1 MFFVNTDYS
10 KEIQSAKIYLAKP
23 NKTVISHIYE
33 KSNTTINLK
42 LGGIHELSFTIP
54 HFINEDDESQRNPHV
69 DSIKEKMLLKVVLSG
84 VSEWF
89 IVDSIDEDGSDE
101 DRFNVTAFSL
111 GYELTHKTLPELND
125 TATYGKMIREV
136 LDGTSWKFAEAD
148 DSEEDSIRT
157 IEMNDTN
164 ALDAIIQMSEA
175 FGRVIHWDTNKKEVS
190 FKKLEEIGKYKGLRL
205 DYGKLLKSIK
215 RTRTTDELVTRLYAF
230 GHEGLSIAG
239 VNPTGQTYIEDF
251 SYFMYPFKR
260 DVNTKV
266 TISKSNFMS
275 DELCHAILDHKELLD
290 THAPEINRLM
300 GITLEKEGFLIIEQT
315 TLNELNFELQSI
327 NYRLDTAKAS
337 EDADLIARI
346 SGEKY
351 AKESEIASQTIV
363 VNTLKSEI
371 NSNNDRIET
380 LRSRISN
387 QAGFTSELKEELKS
401 FIIEKKWSDD
411 RYINAQE
418 LFDDANK
425 RFQTLREPSVVI
437 TVDIENL
444 FEMIEEQYYWD
455 KLNLGDIV
463 EVYYPQMNLEYRA
476 RIIEINFDF
485 EGGSINITISKA
497 EKKGDEWDT
506 LDKLLSN
513 ARTASSILEN
523 HKYKWD
529 RVRDVQDEV
538 YKLINDEWD
547 ANKRK
552 IVAGV
557 NNQIEIGSR
566 GVILTSP
573 DLPNE
578 MVIMQAGII
587 ALSQDGGDTWKT
599 AIKPDGIVAERI
611 VGNLIAGRNL
621 IITNGSKTFTVDEDG
636 VKIVGASLT
645 IEGGLPASQLDQ
657 DYVNSVNVDIAEAKK
672 AVDNLNKEITEMF
685 GDSKVTELEAITL
698 ELSLK
703 RAISESA
710 DIISIANELG
720 IITEKTQYS
729 ESLNSL
735 STHLTTKYILKDSD
749 GKFISDRYPIDVT
762 STERQTIQ
770 TKFTDVE
777 NKKSILV
784 NEIIAKREENANLY
798 TDNMKL
804 SIDSEIGDINNKL
817 DGLLDEIGES
827 FRDGIIDEA
836 EAISIQSYI
845 NGLQAEK
852 ADLDSKYTLV
862 YTNTSLVNSTVKN
875 ELLANKNS
883 YNVAHGNLISTINNA
898 ISDRATTPQEK
909 QEVDSKF
916 ALYRTALAN
925 LSSSFEKAIDAISAE
940 KARVAENNAKNS
952 SVGKGE
958 VLNGVKIDVQNG
970 LVVTTSDSKTKV
982 TLNASRGFSI
992 QKNTASSTSPSYSDV
1007 FSIDANGNVVLKNGV
1022 ISWGDVN
1029 APSASQTGALPSNS
1043 SILTKLTSEGV
1054 YTGSVTTN
1062 QLVAGTA
1069 KITTGMIENLVVGS
1083 NVSMGSNAS
1092 ISWSNVSG
1100 RPTIPT
1106 TAGEVGALP
1115 STYINSE
1122 GVWTGKVNAN
1132 SITAGTMSG
1141 DKINGGTITGVT
1153 ISGTT
1158 INGATINGGSINVD
1172 TNAFVGDR
1180 LTVGA
1185 NFSNGYKEIKF
1196 RSGYYGTATLSF
1208 DPTYDALTISSD
1220 NQIDFNTSRITFSG
1234 RGVLD
1239 FSELF
1244 SIDWGNHKPTAVFG

>member
-1 MFFVNTDYS
+1 M
-10 KEIQSAKIYLAKP
+10 
-23 NKTVISHIYE
+23 
-33 KSNTTINLK
+33 NLK
-42 LGGIHELSFTIP
+42 LGGIHELTFTIP
-54 HFINEDDESQRNPHV
+54 HFINEDSEAQRNPHV

-89 IVDSIDEDGSDE
+89 IVDSIEEDGSDE
-101 DRFNVTAFSL
+101 DLFNVTAFSL
-111 GYELTHKTLPELND
+111 GYELTHKNIPVLENA
-125 TATYGKMIREV
+125 TATYGAMMREV
-136 LDGTSWKFAEAD
+136 LDGTSWSFDEDAD
-148 DSEEDSIRT
+148 STEGAIRT
-157 IEMNDTN
+157 IEMNDVN

-175 FGRVIHWDTNKKEVS
+175 FNRVILWDTNNKKVS
-190 FKKLEEIGKYKGLRL
+190 FKKLEEIGVYKGLRL
-205 DYGKLLKSIK
+205 DYGKLLKTI
-215 RTRTTDELVTRLYAF
+215 RRERTTDELVTRLYAF
-230 GHEGLSIAG
+230 GNEGLGIAG
-239 VNPTGQTYIEDF
+239 VNPTGQSYIEDF

-260 DVNTKV
+260 DVNTKE
-266 TISKSNFMS
+266 TISSSHFMS
-275 DELCHAILDHKELLD
+275 DELCHAILDHKALLD
-290 THAPEINRLM
+290 TYAPQINNLM
-300 GITLEKEGFLIIEQT
+300 KIMLEKEGFLVREEI
-315 TLNELNFELQSI
+315 TLDELKLELQSI

-337 EDADLIARI
+337 EDAGLIARI
-346 SGEKY
+346 NEEKY

-363 VNTLKSEI
+363 VNTLQGEVDSSADTIDQLRK
-371 NSNNDRIET
+371 RIA
-380 LRSRISN
+380 N
-387 QAGFTSELKEELKS
+387 QSGLEEVDGRVNPLLEELKS
-401 FIIEKKWSDD
+401 FIIEKTWSDD
-411 RYINAQE
+411 RYIDAQE

-425 RFQTLREPSVVI
+425 RFQILREPNVVI

-463 EVYYPQMNLEYRA
+463 EVSYPHMNLEYRA

-485 EGGSINITISKA
+485 ESGSISVTISKA

-513 ARTASSILEN
+513 ARTASTILEN

-529 RVRDVQDEV
+529 KVINVQDEV
-538 YKLINDEWD
+538 YRLINDEWD

-557 NNQIEIGSR
+557 NNQIEIGNR
-566 GVILTSP
+566 GIILTNP

-636 VKIVGASLT
+636 VKIVGASLE
-645 IEGGLPASQLDQ
+645 IEGGLPVSQLDQ
-657 DYVNSVNVDIAEAKK
+657 DYVNSVNVDILEAKK

-685 GDSKVTELEAITL
+685 GDSKITELEAITL

-720 IITEKTQYS
+720 ITTEKTQYS
-729 ESLNSL
+729 ESLDDLN
-735 STHLTTKYILKDSD
+735 THLTTKYILKDSD
-749 GKFISDRYPIDVT
+749 GRFDSDRYPIDVT
-762 STERQTIQ
+762 ATERQTIQ
-770 TKFTDVE
+770 TKFTNVE
-777 NKKSILV
+777 SKKSILV
-784 NEIIAKREENANLY
+784 NAIIAKREQNANSY

-817 DGLLDEIGES
+817 DGLLDEIGDS
-827 FRDGIIDEA
+827 FRDGIIDEV

-845 NGLQAEK
+845 NGLQSEK

-898 ISDRATTPQEK
+898 ISDRATTPEEK

-916 ALYRTALAN
+916 ASYRTALAN

-992 QKNTASSTSPSYSDV
+992 QKNTASSTSPNYSDV

-1043 SILTKLTSEGV
+1043 SILTKLTSDGV

-1069 KITTGMIENLVVGS
+1069 KITTGMIENLVVGT
-1083 NVSMGSNAS
+1083 NVSMGANAS
-1092 ISWSNVSG
+1092 ISWSNVSN

-1106 TAGEVGALP
+1106 TASDVGALP

-1132 SITAGTMSG
+1132 TITTGTLSG

-1158 INGATINGGSINVD
+1158 INGATINGGTISVD
-1172 TNAFVGDR
+1172 TNISVGDT

-1185 NFSNGYKEIKF
+1185 NFSDGMKEIRF
-1196 RSGYYGTATLSF
+1196 RSGYYGSATLNF
-1208 DPTYDALTISSD
+1208 DPRYDALTISAG
-1220 NQIDFNTSRITFSG
+1220 NQIDFYTGRFTFSG
-1234 RGVLD
+1234 GGIID
-1239 FSELF
+1239 FSDLYE
-1244 SIDWGNHKPTAVFG
+1244 IEWGKNKPTAVFG